1 MGVACHP
8 AQWQASKQLNDLL
21 AASVADI
28 NEHQLVAAEI
38 DGPKYTTSVPLII
51 PLSFFFVDLF
61 KPLLEAYRG
70 LCTQFGPLLPAKRK
84 ANQRT
89 RFFSANPFHQVA
101 ALISYS
107 ISLDGP
113 RRCF

>member
-51 PLSFFFVDLF
+51 PLSFF
-61 KPLLEAYRG
+61 LLTCLSRSLRPTEGSALNSG
-70 LCTQFGPLLPAKRK
+70 
-84 ANQRT
+84 
-89 RFFSANPFHQVA
+89 RFFLRNEK
-101 ALISYS
+101 LISA
-107 ISLDGP
+107 LDSSRP
-113 RRCF
+113 IHFIKWRP

>member
-51 PLSFFFVDLF
+51 PLSFF
-61 KPLLEAYRG
+61 
-70 LCTQFGPLLPAKRK
+70 C
-84 ANQRT
+84 
-89 RFFSANPFHQVA
+89 
-101 ALISYS
+101 
-107 ISLDGP
+107 
-113 RRCF
+113 

>member
-21 AASVADI
+21 AASVADN

-38 DGPKYTTSVPLII
+38 DGPKYTTSVPLI
-51 PLSFFFVDLF
+51 
-61 KPLLEAYRG
+61 EAYRG